1 MSAGWGSSGWGDPL
15 ITTSD
20 PFDELLTSMAEIYRM
35 TGGTP
40 DKYGVPNQGLT
51 LIADDI
57 PCRLSTLT
65 EGQEFKVGKELAIAK
80 YKIFM
85 RQQDFAVTEKQ
96 TVKIEARTFN
106 PLSVLLVRARDNAE
120 IHHLEIFA
128 QEILP

>member
-1 MSAGWGSSGWGDPL
+1 MSAGWGLSGWGDPL

-20 PFDELLTSMAEIYRM
+20 PFDSLLTSLATIYRT

-40 DKYGVPNQGLT
+40 NKYNVPNQGLT
-51 LIADDI
+51 EILSDV
-57 PCRLSTLT
+57 PCRISTLAA
-65 EGQEFKVGKELAIAK
+65 GQEFKVGKELAIAT

-85 RQQDFAVTEKQ
+85 RQQDVAVTEKH
-96 TVKIEARTFN
+96 TIRIEGRTFN
-106 PLSVLLVRARDNAE
+106 PLSVLLVRARENAE